1 MALFIAGGAD
11 AVSTVFRAAIVQLTT
26 PDELRGRLSGLK
38 IAVVAGGPRLGDVEA
53 GVVASAFGASF
64 AAFSGGVA
72 SVVSAVAIARFFPA
86 FYNWKTPKDGELA
99 DG

>member
-1 MALFIAGGAD
+1 M
-11 AVSTVFRAAIVQLTT
+11 
-26 PDELRGRLSGLK
+26 
-38 IAVVAGGPRLGDVEA
+38 GDVEA
-53 GVVASAFGASF
+53 GVVAGAFGAPF

-86 FYNWKTPKDGELA
+86 FYNWKTPKDGKLA